1 MGYRELG
8 NIDERILTTIIQM
21 GAREG
26 VENVSSKKVAK
37 ELGIS
42 SGTIFNKFPT
52 MRDALD
58 AAAQSFDG
66 PRRENVLRMAQERM
80 ALDQIYDGMLDYLL
94 ADPSGT
100 LYYISYTNFFGSAGK
115 DRESPTDD
123 AVDLARSVF
132 ADQAKGLTDS
142 QVLLLWDYVNS
153 MAMDYARKFLNGY
166 LPQNSDTRTFIHRM
180 VFDGARHLTQL
191 CPQ

>member
-26 VENVSSKKVAK
+26 VENISSKKVAK
-37 ELGIS
+37 ELCIS

-58 AAAQSFDG
+58 AAAQSVSK
-66 PRRENVLRMAQERM
+66 PRRESVLRMAQEHL
-80 ALDQIYDGMLDYLL
+80 AIDQIYDRMLEYLL

-100 LYYISYTNFFGSAGK
+100 LYYISYTNFFGPVAKLQEAPSA
-115 DRESPTDD
+115 DSI
-123 AVDLARSVF
+123 ALARSVF
-132 ADQAKGLTDS
+132 ADQAKDLTDS

-153 MAMDYARKFLNGY
+153 MAMGYAEKFLHGY
-166 LPQNSDTRTFIHRM
+166 LPRDPGTKAFIHRM
-180 VFDGARHLTQL
+180 VFDGARHLAPEG
-191 CPQ
+191 PQ

>member
-8 NIDERILTTIIQM
+8 SIDERILTTIIQM

-26 VENVSSKKVAK
+26 VENVSSKKVAR

-58 AAAQSFDG
+58 AAAQSFDK
-66 PRRENVLRMAQERM
+66 PRRESVRRLAQERL
-80 ALDQIYDGMLDYLL
+80 ALDQIYDRMLDYLL
-94 ADPSGT
+94 SDPSGT
-100 LYYISYTNFFGSAGK
+100 LYYISYTNFFGHGPAL
-115 DRESPTDD
+115 RESLNTEL
-123 AVDLARSVF
+123 VDLIRSLF
-132 ADQAKGLTDS
+132 GDQAKELSDR
-142 QVLLLWDYVNS
+142 QVLLLWDYVDS
-153 MAMDYARKFLNGY
+153 MAMGYAEKFLNGY
-166 LPQNSDTRTFIHRM
+166 LSEDPNTRIFVHRM
-180 VFDGARHLTQL
+180 VSDGARHLTQP